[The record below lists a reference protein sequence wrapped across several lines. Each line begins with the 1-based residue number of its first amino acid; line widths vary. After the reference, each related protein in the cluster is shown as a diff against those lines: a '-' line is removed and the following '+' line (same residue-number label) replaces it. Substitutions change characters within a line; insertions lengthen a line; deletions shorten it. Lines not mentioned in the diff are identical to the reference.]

1 MVTLFD
7 AQRFSEIKLGKF
19 LLLNMLFDPS
29 AFEMYVSY
37 RLLAELGLFPS
48 YFQYASVFINGIPQ
62 GLYLLVERPEDAIRR
77 NSSTVV
83 SVIRPNGRRARVKYS
98 VKYSIPQSDPLRLVH
113 SIRRAT
119 RKKSGKGLEDE
130 LNRKLNLDQY
140 LLWLAFNSLFENG
153 DSRNE
158 LYLFEE
164 RAADVEWGRLGMVAW
179 DFDDVQEE
187 PIRRAETLRDPLL
200 YGCEMDLDFVISRD
214 LQLYSRYKHVLRNL
228 LEELLTEEKL
238 IAELQNVEETVLGI
252 DSGLP
257 QETQIA
263 AGNDRTRR
271 MLDFQ
276 QRLLSRPHHTPDT
289 PGRPRPT
296 LSERN
301 AGLVRP

>member
-1 MVTLFD
+1 MPENVVRDFQKRLKYQAQVNISFARGPDRPAMLRIRGATTRRSDRKSFLVTLFD

-83 SVIRPNGRRARVKYS
+83 SVIRPNGR
-98 VKYSIPQSDPLRLVH
+98 
-113 SIRRAT
+113 
-119 RKKSGKGLEDE
+119 
-130 LNRKLNLDQY
+130 N
-140 LLWLAFNSLFENG
+140 
-153 DSRNE
+153 
-158 LYLFEE
+158 
-164 RAADVEWGRLGMVAW
+164 
-179 DFDDVQEE
+179 
-187 PIRRAETLRDPLL
+187 PLL

-252 DSGLP
+252 DSGVP

-276 QRLLSRPHHTPDT
+276 QRLLSRRT
-289 PGRPRPT
+289 T
-296 LSERN
+296 LL
-301 AGLVRP
+301 AGLDPP